1 MSRSKAELIE
11 LLTNPGVIAV
21 IRAERREQVLPV
33 IEALIDGGLTA
44 LEITLTTPDAVGA
57 IREAAAKFGNRA
69 LIGVGTV
76 LDATQCRAALDAG
89 AQFVVTPICRPELSL
104 ITHEANAIMIMGAY
118 TPTEAQLAHEAGA
131 DFVKLFPADT
141 LGLPYIKALR
151 APLPHL
157 RIIPT
162 GGVDQNNLA
171 EYFKAGCPAVGVGSS
186 LITKQILQT
195 SDWRELTRRAA
206 EFARRAK
213 AAKKA

>member
-1 MSRSKAELIE
+1 MSRSKAEMIE
-11 LLTNPGVIAV
+11 MMTNPGVIAV

-33 IEALIDGGLTA
+33 VEALIAGGLTA
-44 LEITLTTPDAVGA
+44 IEITMTTPDATGA
-57 IREAAAKFGNRA
+57 IREAADKFGGRA

-76 LDATQCRAALDAG
+76 LDATQCRAALEAG
-89 AQFVVTPICRPELSL
+89 AQFVVTPICRPDLAP
-104 ITHEANAIMIMGAY
+104 IAQTANAIMIMGAY
-118 TPTEAQLAHEAGA
+118 TPTEAQQAHEAGA

-141 LGLPYIKALR
+141 LGLPYLKALR

-195 SDWRELTRRAA
+195 SDWRELTQRAA

-213 AAKKA
+213 AAKKR